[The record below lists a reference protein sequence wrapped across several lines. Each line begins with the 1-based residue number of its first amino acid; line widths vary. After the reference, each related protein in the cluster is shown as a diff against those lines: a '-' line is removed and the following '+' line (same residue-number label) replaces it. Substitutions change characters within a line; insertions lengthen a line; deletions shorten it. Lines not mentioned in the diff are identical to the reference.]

1 MQILGMELIGISA
14 SIFKSQAGGVGRKQC
29 FNAVN

>member
-14 SIFKSQAGGVGRKQC
+14 SIFKSQAGVGGVESSVSMQ
-29 FNAVN
+29 

>member
-14 SIFKSQAGGVGRKQC
+14 SIFKSQAGGWGVESS
-29 FNAVN
+29 VSMP

>member
-14 SIFKSQAGGVGRKQC
+14 SIFKSQAGGGVVSSVSVQ
-29 FNAVN
+29 

>member
-14 SIFKSQAGGVGRKQC
+14 SIFKSQAGEGVESSASMQ
-29 FNAVN
+29 